1 MTDEYG
7 KYDVRALV
15 ARVVSGDMKAFEV
28 IYQNT
33 YRQVYYTCMSFL
45 KNEQNVYDVMQD
57 TYITAL
63 THLQQL
69 ENPERITAWLN
80 TIAVNKCRQF
90 LGKKMPV
97 QLDEAAGVNLLE
109 ENDNFLPESY
119 VLNAEKRKIILNI
132 MQEELSAVQYQTI
145 IMYYFDGMS
154 TSEIAACME
163 CPEGT
168 VSYRLSAARGKIKEG
183 VQRYENTNGVK
194 LYSSGTTALLTAVF
208 LAETQGLVIPNFLT
222 SVFSAAFG
230 VTAGAVAGTALGAA
244 AGPMTG
250 GAALNAVAGTAAGG
264 AALGATA
271 GTTAGGVT
279 TGVTSAGLKTAG
291 KLGIKGL
298 FKTLKAKIV
307 ASVVAASVVAGGA
320 AGIIIH
326 NRDKDSESGGKNYR
340 EVNYVVCDNEYLT
353 VTIDKVYDIGCGPE
367 DETIASAEGY
377 DISENDCALEYT
389 VVNHKDYMVYYN
401 IMLLTSNNESYEGG
415 LPTNWG
421 VQPNSTSKFY
431 IVDSDGVTFF
441 DLGRKPTVTA
451 KILFCTLEDTTGN
464 AGPFRAVDSVMVDVD
479 LSGKG
484 GTEPV
489 NYTRNFHVD
498 GEQVV
503 IDNDQVKVTYLGT
516 NVYDEIA
523 DKNYYSAWMNFYVE
537 NKTDHDLGV
546 SIKGDNIAYA
556 TPLRLMA
563 GTTGYITHSMID
575 AGLDKEDNAVGNK
588 EIVEGGE
595 PFAVNVDVCDYTE
608 SYGGVTTYDIYV
620 AEHGETAY
628 RSISI
633 DDYTNIYSG
642 QFDMIKITQENV
654 KEKTK

>member
-97 QLDEAAGVNLLE
+97 QLDEATSTNLLE

-119 VLNAEKRKIILNI
+119 VLNAEKRNIILNI

-168 VSYRLSAARGKIKEG
+168 VSYRLSAARGKIKAG
-183 VQRYENTNGVK
+183 VQRYENTSGVK

-222 SVFSAAFG
+222 SVFSAVF
-230 VTAGAVAGTALGAA
+230 GAA
-244 AGPMTG
+244 AGTVLGTATG
-250 GAALNAVAGTAAGG
+250 GAAVGTLTGGAAAGG
-264 AALGATA
+264 AGGAA
-271 GTTAGGVT
+271 
-279 TGVTSAGLKTAG
+279 TGVASAGVKTAG
-291 KLGIKGL
+291 KLGLKGL

-431 IVDSDGVTFF
+431 IVDSAGVTFF
-441 DLGRKPTVTA
+441 DLGRKPTVTS

-484 GTEPV
+484 ETESV

-503 IDNDQVKVTYLGT
+503 TDNDQVKVTYLGT

-546 SIKGDNIAYA
+546 SVKGDNIAYD

-563 GTTGYITHSMID
+563 GTTGYITSSMID

-595 PFAVNVDVCDYTE
+595 PFAVSVDVCDYTE

-642 QFDMIKITQENV
+642 QFDMVKITQENV
-654 KEKTK
+654 KEKIGSK

>member
-45 KNEQNVYDVMQD
+45 KNEHNVYDVMQD

-97 QLDEAAGVNLLE
+97 QLDEATSTNLLE

-194 LYSSGTTALLTAVF
+194 LYSSGATALLTAVF
-208 LAETQGLVIPNFLT
+208 LAETQGLVIPNFIT

-230 VTAGAVAGTALGAA
+230 AA
-244 AGPMTG
+244 AGTVLGTATG
-250 GAALNAVAGTAAGG
+250 GAAVGTLTGGAAAGG
-264 AALGATA
+264 AA
-271 GTTAGGVT
+271 
-279 TGVTSAGLKTAG
+279 TGVASAGVKTAG
-291 KLGIKGL
+291 KLGLKDL

-307 ASVVAASVVAGGA
+307 ASVVAVSVVAGGVT
-320 AGIIIH
+320 GIIIH

-367 DETIASAEGY
+367 DETIASAERY

-451 KILFCTLEDTTGN
+451 KMLFCTLEDTTGN
-464 AGPFRAVDSVMVDVD
+464 AGPFRAVDSVIVDVD
-479 LSGKG
+479 LDGKG
-484 GTEPV
+484 EADSV

-503 IDNDQVKVTYLGT
+503 TDNDQVKVTYLGT

-546 SIKGDNIAYA
+546 SVKGDNIAYD

-575 AGLDKEDNAVGNK
+575 AGLDKDDNAIKNK

-595 PFAVNVDVCDYTE
+595 PFAVSVDVCDYTE

-642 QFDMIKITQENV
+642 QFDMVKITQENV
-654 KEKTK
+654 KEKIGSK

>member
-97 QLDEAAGVNLLE
+97 QLDEATSTNLLE

-168 VSYRLSAARGKIKEG
+168 VSYRLSAARGKIKAG
-183 VQRYENTNGVK
+183 VQRYENTSGVK

-208 LAETQGLVIPNFLT
+208 LAETRGLVIPNFLT
-222 SVFSAAFG
+222 SVFSAVF
-230 VTAGAVAGTALGAA
+230 GAA
-244 AGPMTG
+244 AGTVLGTATG
-250 GAALNAVAGTAAGG
+250 GAAVGTLTGGAAAGG
-264 AALGATA
+264 AA
-271 GTTAGGVT
+271 
-279 TGVTSAGLKTAG
+279 TGVASAGVKTAG
-291 KLGIKGL
+291 KLGLKGL

-415 LPTNWG
+415 VPTNWG

-431 IVDSDGVTFF
+431 IVDSGCVTFF

-464 AGPFRAVDSVMVDVD
+464 AGPFRAVDSVIVDVD
-479 LSGKG
+479 LDGKG
-484 GTEPV
+484 EADSV

-503 IDNDQVKVTYLGT
+503 TDNDQVKVTYLGT

-546 SIKGDNIAYA
+546 SVKGDNIVYDI
-556 TPLRLMA
+556 PLRLMA

-575 AGLDKEDNAVGNK
+575 AGLDKDDNAIKNK

-595 PFAVNVDVCDYTE
+595 PFAVSVDVCDYTE

-642 QFDMIKITQENV
+642 QFDMVKITRENV
-654 KEKTK
+654 KEKTDSK

>member
-97 QLDEAAGVNLLE
+97 QLDEATSTNLLE

-168 VSYRLSAARGKIKEG
+168 VSYRLSAARGKIKAG
-183 VQRYENTNGVK
+183 VQRYENTSGVK

-230 VTAGAVAGTALGAA
+230 AA
-244 AGPMTG
+244 AGTVLGTATGGVAVGTLTG
-250 GAALNAVAGTAAGG
+250 GAAAGG
-264 AALGATA
+264 AA
-271 GTTAGGVT
+271 
-279 TGVTSAGLKTAG
+279 TGVASAGVKTAG
-291 KLGIKGL
+291 KLGLKGL

-431 IVDSDGVTFF
+431 IVDSDGITFF

-464 AGPFRAVDSVMVDVD
+464 AGPFRAVDSVIVDVD
-479 LSGKG
+479 LDGKG
-484 GTEPV
+484 EADSV

-503 IDNDQVKVTYLGT
+503 TDNDQVKVTYLGT

-546 SIKGDNIAYA
+546 SVKGDNIAYD

-575 AGLDKEDNAVGNK
+575 AGLDKDDNAIKNK

-595 PFAVNVDVCDYTE
+595 PFAVSVDVCDYTE
-608 SYGGVTTYDIYV
+608 SYGGVTTYDIYA

-642 QFDMIKITQENV
+642 QFDLVKITRENV
-654 KEKTK
+654 KEKTDSK

>member
-97 QLDEAAGVNLLE
+97 QLDEATSTNLLE

-168 VSYRLSAARGKIKEG
+168 VSYRLSAARGKIKAG
-183 VQRYENTNGVK
+183 VQRYENTSGVK

-222 SVFSAAFG
+222 SVFSAVF
-230 VTAGAVAGTALGAA
+230 GAA
-244 AGPMTG
+244 AGTVLGTATG
-250 GAALNAVAGTAAGG
+250 GAAVGTLTGGAAAGG
-264 AALGATA
+264 AGGAA
-271 GTTAGGVT
+271 
-279 TGVTSAGLKTAG
+279 TGVASAGVKTAG
-291 KLGIKGL
+291 KLGLKGL

-421 VQPNSTSKFY
+421 VQPNSTSKFF
-431 IVDSDGVTFF
+431 IVDSAGVTFF
-441 DLGRKPTVTA
+441 DLGRKPTVTS

-484 GTEPV
+484 ETESV

-503 IDNDQVKVTYLGT
+503 TDNDQVKVTYLGT

-546 SIKGDNIAYA
+546 SVKGDNIAYD

-563 GTTGYITHSMID
+563 GTTGYITSSMID

-595 PFAVNVDVCDYTE
+595 PFAVSVDVCDYTE

-642 QFDMIKITQENV
+642 QFDMVKITQENV
-654 KEKTK
+654 KEKIGSK

>member
-97 QLDEAAGVNLLE
+97 QLDEATSTNLLE

-222 SVFSAAFG
+222 SVFSAVF
-230 VTAGAVAGTALGAA
+230 GAA
-244 AGPMTG
+244 AGTVLGTATG
-250 GAALNAVAGTAAGG
+250 GAAVGTLTGGAAAGG
-264 AALGATA
+264 
-271 GTTAGGVT
+271 
-279 TGVTSAGLKTAG
+279 
-291 KLGIKGL
+291 
-298 FKTLKAKIV
+298 
-307 ASVVAASVVAGGA
+307 AGGA

-431 IVDSDGVTFF
+431 IVDSAGVTFF
-441 DLGRKPTVTA
+441 DLGRKPTVTS

-484 GTEPV
+484 ETESV

-503 IDNDQVKVTYLGT
+503 TDNDQVKVTYLGT

-546 SIKGDNIAYA
+546 SVKGDNIAYD

-595 PFAVNVDVCDYTE
+595 PFAVSVDVCDYTE

-642 QFDMIKITQENV
+642 QFDMVKITRENV
-654 KEKTK
+654 KEKTDSK

>member
-45 KNEQNVYDVMQD
+45 KNEHNVYDVMQD

-97 QLDEAAGVNLLE
+97 QLDEATSTNLLE

-194 LYSSGTTALLTAVF
+194 LYSSGATALLTAVF
-208 LAETQGLVIPNFLT
+208 LAETQGLVIPNFIT

-230 VTAGAVAGTALGAA
+230 AA
-244 AGPMTG
+244 AGTVLGTATG
-250 GAALNAVAGTAAGG
+250 GAAVGTLTGGAAAGG
-264 AALGATA
+264 AA
-271 GTTAGGVT
+271 
-279 TGVTSAGLKTAG
+279 TGVASAGVKTAG
-291 KLGIKGL
+291 KLGLKGL

-307 ASVVAASVVAGGA
+307 ASVVAVSVVAGGVT
-320 AGIIIH
+320 GIIIH

-367 DETIASAEGY
+367 DETIASAERY

-431 IVDSDGVTFF
+431 IVDSAGVTFF
-441 DLGRKPTVTA
+441 DLGRKPTVTS

-484 GTEPV
+484 ETESV
-489 NYTRNFHVD
+489 DYTRNFHVD

-503 IDNDQVKVTYLGT
+503 TDNDQVKVTYLGT

-546 SIKGDNIAYA
+546 SVKGDNIAYD

-563 GTTGYITHSMID
+563 GTTGYITSSMID

-595 PFAVNVDVCDYTE
+595 PFAVSVDVCDYTE

-642 QFDMIKITQENV
+642 QFDMVKITQENV
-654 KEKTK
+654 KEKTCSK

>member
-1 MTDEYG
+1 MTDEYE

-45 KNEQNVYDVMQD
+45 KNEHNVYDVMQD

-97 QLDEAAGVNLLE
+97 QLDEATSTNLLE

-230 VTAGAVAGTALGAA
+230 AA
-244 AGPMTG
+244 AGTVLGTVTG
-250 GAALNAVAGTAAGG
+250 GAAVGTLTGGAAAGG
-264 AALGATA
+264 AA
-271 GTTAGGVT
+271 
-279 TGVTSAGLKTAG
+279 TGVASAGVKTAG
-291 KLGIKGL
+291 KLGLKGL

-307 ASVVAASVVAGGA
+307 ASVVAASVVAGGVT
-320 AGIIIH
+320 GIIIH

-353 VTIDKVYDIGCGPE
+353 VTIDKVYDIGCGPD

-431 IVDSDGVTFF
+431 IVDSAGVTFF
-441 DLGRKPTVTA
+441 DLGRKPTVTS

-484 GTEPV
+484 ETESV
-489 NYTRNFHVD
+489 DYTRNFHVD

-503 IDNDQVKVTYLGT
+503 TDNDQVKVTYLGT

-546 SIKGDNIAYA
+546 SVKGDNIAYD

-563 GTTGYITHSMID
+563 GTTGYITSSMID

-595 PFAVNVDVCDYTE
+595 PFAVSVDVCDYTE

-642 QFDMIKITQENV
+642 QFDMVKITQENV
-654 KEKTK
+654 KEKIGSK

>member
-97 QLDEAAGVNLLE
+97 QLDEATSTNLLE

-168 VSYRLSAARGKIKEG
+168 VSYRLSAARGKIKAG
-183 VQRYENTNGVK
+183 VQRYENTSGVK

-222 SVFSAAFG
+222 SVFSAVF
-230 VTAGAVAGTALGAA
+230 GAA
-244 AGPMTG
+244 AGTVLGTATG
-250 GAALNAVAGTAAGG
+250 GAAVGTLTGGAAAGG
-264 AALGATA
+264 AA
-271 GTTAGGVT
+271 
-279 TGVTSAGLKTAG
+279 TGVASAGVKTAG
-291 KLGIKGL
+291 KLGLKGL

-415 LPTNWG
+415 VPTNWG

-431 IVDSDGVTFF
+431 IVDSGGVTFF

-464 AGPFRAVDSVMVDVD
+464 AGPFRAVDSVIVDVD
-479 LSGKG
+479 LDGKG
-484 GTEPV
+484 EADSV

-503 IDNDQVKVTYLGT
+503 TDNDQVKVTYLGT

-546 SIKGDNIAYA
+546 SVKGDNIAYD

-575 AGLDKEDNAVGNK
+575 AGLDKDDNAIKNK

-595 PFAVNVDVCDYTE
+595 PFAVSVDVCDYTE

-642 QFDMIKITQENV
+642 QFDMVKITQENV
-654 KEKTK
+654 KEKTGSK

>member
-97 QLDEAAGVNLLE
+97 QLDEATSTNLLE

-168 VSYRLSAARGKIKEG
+168 VSYRLSAARGKIKAG
-183 VQRYENTNGVK
+183 VQRYENTSGVK

-222 SVFSAAFG
+222 SVFSAVF
-230 VTAGAVAGTALGAA
+230 GAA
-244 AGPMTG
+244 AGTVLGTATG
-250 GAALNAVAGTAAGG
+250 GAAVGTLTGGAAAGG
-264 AALGATA
+264 AGGAA
-271 GTTAGGVT
+271 
-279 TGVTSAGLKTAG
+279 TGVASAGVKTAG
-291 KLGIKGL
+291 KLGLKGL

-307 ASVVAASVVAGGA
+307 AGVVAASVVAGGA

-367 DETIASAEGY
+367 DETIASAERY

-441 DLGRKPTVTA
+441 DLGRKPTVTS

-484 GTEPV
+484 ETESV

-498 GEQVV
+498 GEQV
-503 IDNDQVKVTYLGT
+503 ITDNDQVKVTYLGT

-546 SIKGDNIAYA
+546 SVKGDNIAYD

-563 GTTGYITHSMID
+563 GTTGYITSSMID

-595 PFAVNVDVCDYTE
+595 PFAVSVDVCDYTE

-642 QFDMIKITQENV
+642 QFDMVKITRENV
-654 KEKTK
+654 KEKTCSK

>member
-45 KNEQNVYDVMQD
+45 KNQQNVYDVMQD

-97 QLDEAAGVNLLE
+97 QLDEATSTNLLE

-222 SVFSAAFG
+222 SVFSAVF
-230 VTAGAVAGTALGAA
+230 GAA
-244 AGPMTG
+244 AGTVLGTATG
-250 GAALNAVAGTAAGG
+250 GAAVGTLTGGAAAGG
-264 AALGATA
+264 AA
-271 GTTAGGVT
+271 
-279 TGVTSAGLKTAG
+279 TGVASAGVKTAG
-291 KLGIKGL
+291 KLGLKGL

-451 KILFCTLEDTTGN
+451 KMLFCTLEDTTGN
-464 AGPFRAVDSVMVDVD
+464 AGPFRAVDSVIVDVD
-479 LSGKG
+479 LDGKG
-484 GTEPV
+484 EADSV

-503 IDNDQVKVTYLGT
+503 TDNDQVKVTYLGT

-546 SIKGDNIAYA
+546 SVKGDNIVYD

-575 AGLDKEDNAVGNK
+575 AGLDKDDNAIKNK

-595 PFAVNVDVCDYTE
+595 PFAVSVDVCDYTE

-642 QFDMIKITQENV
+642 QFDMVKITRENV
-654 KEKTK
+654 KEKTDSK

>member
-97 QLDEAAGVNLLE
+97 QLDEATSTNLLE

-168 VSYRLSAARGKIKEG
+168 VSYRLSAARGKIKAG
-183 VQRYENTNGVK
+183 VQRYENTSGVK

-222 SVFSAAFG
+222 SVFSAVF
-230 VTAGAVAGTALGAA
+230 GAA
-244 AGPMTG
+244 AGTVLGTATG
-250 GAALNAVAGTAAGG
+250 GAAVGTLTGGAAAGG
-264 AALGATA
+264 AGGAA
-271 GTTAGGVT
+271 
-279 TGVTSAGLKTAG
+279 TGVASAGVKTAG
-291 KLGIKGL
+291 KLGLKGL

-320 AGIIIH
+320 AGIIIP

-431 IVDSDGVTFF
+431 IVDSAGVTFF
-441 DLGRKPTVTA
+441 DLGRKPTVTS

-484 GTEPV
+484 ETESV
-489 NYTRNFHVD
+489 NYTRNFHVY

-503 IDNDQVKVTYLGT
+503 TDNDQVKVTYLGT

-546 SIKGDNIAYA
+546 SVKGDNIAYD

-563 GTTGYITHSMID
+563 GTTGYITSSMID

-595 PFAVNVDVCDYTE
+595 PFAVSVDVCDYTE

-642 QFDMIKITQENV
+642 QFDMVKITQENV
-654 KEKTK
+654 KEKTCSK

>member
-45 KNEQNVYDVMQD
+45 KNEHNVYDVMQD

-97 QLDEAAGVNLLE
+97 QLDEAASTNLLE

-208 LAETQGLVIPNFLT
+208 LAETQGLVIPNFLA

-230 VTAGAVAGTALGAA
+230 AAAGTVLGTATGGAAVGTLTGGAA
-244 AGPMTG
+244 AG
-250 GAALNAVAGTAAGG
+250 GAATGTVLSAATGTAAGG
-264 AALGATA
+264 AA
-271 GTTAGGVT
+271 
-279 TGVTSAGLKTAG
+279 TGMASAGVKTAG

-307 ASVVAASVVAGGA
+307 ASVVAASVVAGGVT
-320 AGIIIH
+320 GIIIH

-431 IVDSDGVTFF
+431 IVDSDGVTLF

-484 GTEPV
+484 ETESV

-503 IDNDQVKVTYLGT
+503 TDNDQVKVTYLGT

-546 SIKGDNIAYA
+546 SIKGDNIAYT

-575 AGLDKEDNAVGNK
+575 AGLDKDDNAVGNK

-595 PFAVNVDVCDYTE
+595 PFAVSVNVCDYTE

-642 QFDMIKITQENV
+642 QFDMVKITQENV
-654 KEKTK
+654 KEKTGSK

>member
-1 MTDEYG
+1 MTDEYE

-45 KNEQNVYDVMQD
+45 KNEHNVYDVMQD

-97 QLDEAAGVNLLE
+97 QLDEATSTNLLE

-194 LYSSGTTALLTAVF
+194 LYSSGATALLTAVF

-230 VTAGAVAGTALGAA
+230 AA
-244 AGPMTG
+244 AGTVLGTATG
-250 GAALNAVAGTAAGG
+250 GAAVGTLTGGAAAGG
-264 AALGATA
+264 AA
-271 GTTAGGVT
+271 
-279 TGVTSAGLKTAG
+279 TGVASAGVKTAG
-291 KLGIKGL
+291 KLGLKGL

-307 ASVVAASVVAGGA
+307 ASVVAVSVVAGGVT
-320 AGIIIH
+320 GIIIH

-451 KILFCTLEDTTGN
+451 KMLFCTLEDTTGN
-464 AGPFRAVDSVMVDVD
+464 AGPFRAVDSVIVDVD
-479 LSGKG
+479 LDGKG
-484 GTEPV
+484 EADSV

-503 IDNDQVKVTYLGT
+503 TDNDKVKVTYLGT

-546 SIKGDNIAYA
+546 SVKGDNIAYD

-575 AGLDKEDNAVGNK
+575 AGLDKDDNAIKNK

-595 PFAVNVDVCDYTE
+595 PFAVSVDVCDYTE

-642 QFDMIKITQENV
+642 QFDMVKITQENV
-654 KEKTK
+654 KEKIGSK

>member
-97 QLDEAAGVNLLE
+97 QLDEVASTNLLE

-183 VQRYENTNGVK
+183 VQRYENTSGVK

-222 SVFSAAFG
+222 GVFSAAFG
-230 VTAGAVAGTALGAA
+230 A
-244 AGPMTG
+244 
-250 GAALNAVAGTAAGG
+250 AAGG

-271 GTTAGGVT
+271 GTVAGGAT
-279 TGVTSAGLKTAG
+279 LGAATGTVAGGAATGMASAGVKTAG

-307 ASVVAASVVAGGA
+307 ASVVAASVVAGGVT
-320 AGIIIH
+320 GIIIH
-326 NRDKDSESGGKNYR
+326 NRDKDPESVGKNYR

-377 DISENDCALEYT
+377 EISENDCALEYT

-415 LPTNWG
+415 LPPNWG
-421 VQPNSTSKFY
+421 VQANSTRKFF
-431 IVDSDGVTFF
+431 IVDSDGVTLF

-479 LSGKG
+479 LDGKG
-484 GTEPV
+484 EADSV

-503 IDNDQVKVTYLGT
+503 TDNDQVKVTYLGT

-546 SIKGDNIAYA
+546 SVKGDNIAYD

-563 GTTGYITHSMID
+563 GTTGYITSSMIE

-595 PFAVNVDVCDYTE
+595 PFAVSVNVCDYTE

-628 RSISI
+628 RNISI

-642 QFDMIKITQENV
+642 QFDMVKITRENV
-654 KEKTK
+654 KEKTGSK

>member
-97 QLDEAAGVNLLE
+97 QLDEATSTNLLE

-168 VSYRLSAARGKIKEG
+168 VSYRLSAARGKIKAG
-183 VQRYENTNGVK
+183 VQRYENTSGVK

-222 SVFSAAFG
+222 SVFSAVF
-230 VTAGAVAGTALGAA
+230 GAA
-244 AGPMTG
+244 AGTVLGTATG
-250 GAALNAVAGTAAGG
+250 GAAVGTLTGGAAAGG
-264 AALGATA
+264 VA
-271 GTTAGGVT
+271 
-279 TGVTSAGLKTAG
+279 TGVASAGVKTAG
-291 KLGIKGL
+291 KLGLKGL

-326 NRDKDSESGGKNYR
+326 NRDKDSKSGGKNYR

-353 VTIDKVYDIGCGPE
+353 VTIDKVYDIGCCPE

-415 LPTNWG
+415 VPTNWG

-431 IVDSDGVTFF
+431 IVDSGCVTFF

-464 AGPFRAVDSVMVDVD
+464 AGPFRAVDSVIVDVD
-479 LSGKG
+479 LDGKG
-484 GTEPV
+484 EADSV

-503 IDNDQVKVTYLGT
+503 TDNDQVKVTYLGT

-546 SIKGDNIAYA
+546 SVKGDNIVYDI
-556 TPLRLMA
+556 PLRLMA

-575 AGLDKEDNAVGNK
+575 AGLDKDDNAIKNK

-595 PFAVNVDVCDYTE
+595 PFAVSVDVCDYTE

-642 QFDMIKITQENV
+642 QFDMVKITRENV
-654 KEKTK
+654 KEKTDSK

>member
-97 QLDEAAGVNLLE
+97 QLDEATSTNLLE

-168 VSYRLSAARGKIKEG
+168 VSYRLSAARGKLKEG

-222 SVFSAAFG
+222 SVFSAVF
-230 VTAGAVAGTALGAA
+230 GAA
-244 AGPMTG
+244 AGTVLGTATG
-250 GAALNAVAGTAAGG
+250 GAAVGTLTGGAAAGG
-264 AALGATA
+264 AA
-271 GTTAGGVT
+271 
-279 TGVTSAGLKTAG
+279 TGVASAGVKTAG
-291 KLGIKGL
+291 KLGLKGI

-367 DETIASAEGY
+367 DENIASAEGY

-441 DLGRKPTVTA
+441 DLGRKPTVTS

-479 LSGKG
+479 LSRKG
-484 GTEPV
+484 ETESV

-503 IDNDQVKVTYLGT
+503 TDNDQVKVTYLGT

-546 SIKGDNIAYA
+546 SVKGDNIAYD

-563 GTTGYITHSMID
+563 GTTGYITSSMID

-595 PFAVNVDVCDYTE
+595 PFAVSVNVCDYTE

-642 QFDMIKITQENV
+642 QFDMVKITRENV
-654 KEKTK
+654 KEKTDSK

>member
-97 QLDEAAGVNLLE
+97 QLDEATSTNLLE

-168 VSYRLSAARGKIKEG
+168 VSYRLSAARGKIKAG
-183 VQRYENTNGVK
+183 VQRYENTSGVK

-222 SVFSAAFG
+222 SVFSAVF
-230 VTAGAVAGTALGAA
+230 GAA
-244 AGPMTG
+244 AGTVLGTATG
-250 GAALNAVAGTAAGG
+250 GAAVGTLTGGAAAGG
-264 AALGATA
+264 AGGAA
-271 GTTAGGVT
+271 
-279 TGVTSAGLKTAG
+279 TGVASAGVKTAG
-291 KLGIKGL
+291 KLGLKGL

-307 ASVVAASVVAGGA
+307 ASVVAASVVAGGVT
-320 AGIIIH
+320 GIIIH

-353 VTIDKVYDIGCGPE
+353 VTIDKVYDIGCGPD

-431 IVDSDGVTFF
+431 IVDSAGVTFF
-441 DLGRKPTVTA
+441 DLGRKPTVTS

-484 GTEPV
+484 ETESV
-489 NYTRNFHVD
+489 DYTRNFHVD

-503 IDNDQVKVTYLGT
+503 TDNDQVKVTYLGT

-546 SIKGDNIAYA
+546 SVKGDNIAYD

-563 GTTGYITHSMID
+563 GTTGYITSSMID

-595 PFAVNVDVCDYTE
+595 PFAVSVDVCDYTE
-608 SYGGVTTYDIYV
+608 SYGGVTT
-620 AEHGETAY
+620 
-628 RSISI
+628 
-633 DDYTNIYSG
+633 
-642 QFDMIKITQENV
+642 
-654 KEKTK
+654 

>member
-57 TYITAL
+57 TYIMAL

-97 QLDEAAGVNLLE
+97 QLDEATSTNLLE

-168 VSYRLSAARGKIKEG
+168 VSYRLSAARGKIKAG
-183 VQRYENTNGVK
+183 VQRYENTSGVK

-222 SVFSAAFG
+222 SVFSAVF
-230 VTAGAVAGTALGAA
+230 GAA
-244 AGPMTG
+244 AGTVLGTATG
-250 GAALNAVAGTAAGG
+250 GAAVGTLTGGAAAGG
-264 AALGATA
+264 AGGAA
-271 GTTAGGVT
+271 
-279 TGVTSAGLKTAG
+279 TGVASAGVKTAG
-291 KLGIKGL
+291 KLGLKGL

-431 IVDSDGVTFF
+431 IVDSAGVTFF
-441 DLGRKPTVTA
+441 DLGRKPTVTS

-484 GTEPV
+484 ETESV

-503 IDNDQVKVTYLGT
+503 TDNDQVKVTYLGT

-546 SIKGDNIAYA
+546 SVKGDNIAYD

-563 GTTGYITHSMID
+563 GTTGYITSSMID

-595 PFAVNVDVCDYTE
+595 PFAVSVDVCDYTE

-642 QFDMIKITQENV
+642 QFDMVKITQENV
-654 KEKTK
+654 KEKIGSK

>member
-45 KNEQNVYDVMQD
+45 KNEHNVYDVMQD

-97 QLDEAAGVNLLE
+97 QLDEAISTNLLE

-168 VSYRLSAARGKIKEG
+168 VSYRLSAARGKIKAG
-183 VQRYENTNGVK
+183 VQRYENTSGVK
-194 LYSSGTTALLTAVF
+194 LYSSGATALLTAVF

-230 VTAGAVAGTALGAA
+230 AAAGTVLGTATGGAAVGTLTGGAA
-244 AGPMTG
+244 AGG
-250 GAALNAVAGTAAGG
+250 AGG
-264 AALGATA
+264 AA
-271 GTTAGGVT
+271 
-279 TGVTSAGLKTAG
+279 TGVASAGVKTAG
-291 KLGIKGL
+291 KLGLKGL

-307 ASVVAASVVAGGA
+307 ASVVAASVVAGGVT
-320 AGIIIH
+320 GIIIH

-367 DETIASAEGY
+367 DETIASAERY

-484 GTEPV
+484 ETESV
-489 NYTRNFHVD
+489 NYARNFHVD

-503 IDNDQVKVTYLGT
+503 TDNDQVKVTYLGT

-546 SIKGDNIAYA
+546 SVKGDNIAYD

-575 AGLDKEDNAVGNK
+575 AGLDKDDNAIKNK

-595 PFAVNVDVCDYTE
+595 PFAVSVDVCDYTE

-642 QFDMIKITQENV
+642 QFDMVKITQENV
-654 KEKTK
+654 KEKTGSK

>member
-1 MTDEYG
+1 MTDEYE

-45 KNEQNVYDVMQD
+45 KNEHNVYDVMQD

-97 QLDEAAGVNLLE
+97 QLDEATSTNLLE

-119 VLNAEKRKIILNI
+119 VLIAEKRKIILNI

-230 VTAGAVAGTALGAA
+230 AA
-244 AGPMTG
+244 AGTVLGTATG
-250 GAALNAVAGTAAGG
+250 GAAVGTLTGGAAAGG
-264 AALGATA
+264 AA
-271 GTTAGGVT
+271 
-279 TGVTSAGLKTAG
+279 TGVASAGVKTAG
-291 KLGIKGL
+291 KLGLKGL

-307 ASVVAASVVAGGA
+307 ASVVAASVVAGGVT
-320 AGIIIH
+320 GIIIH

-353 VTIDKVYDIGCGPE
+353 VTIDKVYDIGCGPD

-441 DLGRKPTVTA
+441 DLGRKPTVTS

-484 GTEPV
+484 ETESV

-503 IDNDQVKVTYLGT
+503 TDNDQVKVTYLGT

-546 SIKGDNIAYA
+546 SVKGDNIAYD

-563 GTTGYITHSMID
+563 GTTGYITSSMID

-595 PFAVNVDVCDYTE
+595 PFAVSVDVCDYTE

-642 QFDMIKITQENV
+642 QFDMVKITQENV
-654 KEKTK
+654 KEKTGSK

>member
-97 QLDEAAGVNLLE
+97 QLDEATSTNLLE

-168 VSYRLSAARGKIKEG
+168 VSYRLSAARGKIKAG
-183 VQRYENTNGVK
+183 VQRYENTSGVK

-222 SVFSAAFG
+222 SVFSAVF
-230 VTAGAVAGTALGAA
+230 GAA
-244 AGPMTG
+244 AGTVLGTATG
-250 GAALNAVAGTAAGG
+250 GAAVGTLTGGAAAGG
-264 AALGATA
+264 AGGAA
-271 GTTAGGVT
+271 
-279 TGVTSAGLKTAG
+279 TGVASAGVKTAG
-291 KLGIKGL
+291 KLGLKGL

-307 ASVVAASVVAGGA
+307 ASVVAASVVAGGVT
-320 AGIIIH
+320 GIIIH

-340 EVNYVVCDNEYLT
+340 KVNYVVCDNEYLT
-353 VTIDKVYDIGCGPE
+353 VTIDKVYDIGCGPD
-367 DETIASAEGY
+367 DETIASAERY

-451 KILFCTLEDTTGN
+451 KMLFCTLEDTTGN

-484 GTEPV
+484 ETESV

-503 IDNDQVKVTYLGT
+503 TDNDQVKVTYLGT

-546 SIKGDNIAYA
+546 SVKGDNIAYD

-563 GTTGYITHSMID
+563 GTTGYITSSMID

-595 PFAVNVDVCDYTE
+595 PFAVSVDVCDYTE

-642 QFDMIKITQENV
+642 QFDMVKITRENV
-654 KEKTK
+654 KEKTDSK

>member
-97 QLDEAAGVNLLE
+97 QLDEATSTNLLE

-168 VSYRLSAARGKIKEG
+168 VSYRLSAARGKIKAG
-183 VQRYENTNGVK
+183 VQRYENTSGVK

-222 SVFSAAFG
+222 SVFSAVF
-230 VTAGAVAGTALGAA
+230 GAA
-244 AGPMTG
+244 AGTVLGTATG
-250 GAALNAVAGTAAGG
+250 GAAVGTLTGGAAAGG
-264 AALGATA
+264 AGGAA
-271 GTTAGGVT
+271 
-279 TGVTSAGLKTAG
+279 TGVASAGVKTAG
-291 KLGIKGL
+291 KLGLKGL

-307 ASVVAASVVAGGA
+307 AGVVAASVVAGGA

-353 VTIDKVYDIGCGPE
+353 VTIDKVYDIGCGPD

-401 IMLLTSNNESYEGG
+401 IMLLTSNNESYKGG

-441 DLGRKPTVTA
+441 DLGRKPTVTS

-484 GTEPV
+484 ETESV

-503 IDNDQVKVTYLGT
+503 TDNDQVKVTYLGT

-546 SIKGDNIAYA
+546 SVKGDNIAYD

-563 GTTGYITHSMID
+563 GTTGYITSSMID

-595 PFAVNVDVCDYTE
+595 PFAVSVDVCDYTE

-642 QFDMIKITQENV
+642 QFDMVKITRENV
-654 KEKTK
+654 KEKTDSK

>member
-45 KNEQNVYDVMQD
+45 KNEHNVYDVMQD

-97 QLDEAAGVNLLE
+97 QLDEATSTNLLE

-194 LYSSGTTALLTAVF
+194 LYSSGATALLTAVF

-222 SVFSAAFG
+222 SVFSAVF
-230 VTAGAVAGTALGAA
+230 GAA
-244 AGPMTG
+244 AGTVLGTATG
-250 GAALNAVAGTAAGG
+250 GAAVGTLTGGAAAGG
-264 AALGATA
+264 AA
-271 GTTAGGVT
+271 
-279 TGVTSAGLKTAG
+279 TGVASAGVKTAG
-291 KLGIKGL
+291 KLGLKGL

-307 ASVVAASVVAGGA
+307 ASVVAVSVVAGGVT
-320 AGIIIH
+320 GIIIH

-451 KILFCTLEDTTGN
+451 KMLFCTLEDTTGN
-464 AGPFRAVDSVMVDVD
+464 AGPFRAVDSVIVDVD
-479 LSGKG
+479 LDGKG
-484 GTEPV
+484 EADSV

-503 IDNDQVKVTYLGT
+503 TDNDQVKVTYLGT

-546 SIKGDNIAYA
+546 SVKGDNIAYD

-575 AGLDKEDNAVGNK
+575 AGLDKDDNAIKNK

-595 PFAVNVDVCDYTE
+595 PFAVSVDVCDYTE

-642 QFDMIKITQENV
+642 QFDMVKITRENV
-654 KEKTK
+654 KEKTDSK

>member
-45 KNEQNVYDVMQD
+45 KNEHNVYDVMQD

-90 LGKKMPV
+90 IGKKMPV
-97 QLDEAAGVNLLE
+97 QLDEATSTNLLE

-168 VSYRLSAARGKIKEG
+168 VSYRLSAARGKIKAG
-183 VQRYENTNGVK
+183 VQRYENTSGVK

-222 SVFSAAFG
+222 SVFSAVF
-230 VTAGAVAGTALGAA
+230 GAA
-244 AGPMTG
+244 AGTVLGTATG
-250 GAALNAVAGTAAGG
+250 GAAVGTLTGGAAAGG
-264 AALGATA
+264 AGGAA
-271 GTTAGGVT
+271 
-279 TGVTSAGLKTAG
+279 TGVASAGVKTAG
-291 KLGIKGL
+291 KLGLKGL

-307 ASVVAASVVAGGA
+307 AGVVAASVVAGGA

-367 DETIASAEGY
+367 DETIASAERY

-451 KILFCTLEDTTGN
+451 KMLFCTLEDTTGN
-464 AGPFRAVDSVMVDVD
+464 AGPFRAVDSVIVDVD
-479 LSGKG
+479 LDGKG
-484 GTEPV
+484 EADSV

-503 IDNDQVKVTYLGT
+503 TDNDQVKVTYLGT

-546 SIKGDNIAYA
+546 SVKGDNIAYD

-575 AGLDKEDNAVGNK
+575 AGLDKDDNAIKNK

-595 PFAVNVDVCDYTE
+595 PFAVSVDVCDYTE

-642 QFDMIKITQENV
+642 QFDMVKITQENV
-654 KEKTK
+654 KEKTCSK

>member
-1 MTDEYG
+1 MTDEYE

-45 KNEQNVYDVMQD
+45 KNEHNVYDVMQD

-97 QLDEAAGVNLLE
+97 QLDEATSTNLLE

-194 LYSSGTTALLTAVF
+194 LYSSGATALLTAVF
-208 LAETQGLVIPNFLT
+208 LAETQGLVIPNFIT

-230 VTAGAVAGTALGAA
+230 AA
-244 AGPMTG
+244 AGTVLGTATG
-250 GAALNAVAGTAAGG
+250 GAAVGTLTGGAAAGG
-264 AALGATA
+264 AA
-271 GTTAGGVT
+271 
-279 TGVTSAGLKTAG
+279 TGVASAGVKTAG
-291 KLGIKGL
+291 KLGLKGL

-307 ASVVAASVVAGGA
+307 ASVVAVSVVAGGVT
-320 AGIIIH
+320 GIIIH

-367 DETIASAEGY
+367 DETIASAERY

-451 KILFCTLEDTTGN
+451 KMLFCTLEDTTGN
-464 AGPFRAVDSVMVDVD
+464 AGPFRAVDSVIVDVD
-479 LSGKG
+479 LDGKG
-484 GTEPV
+484 EADSV

-503 IDNDQVKVTYLGT
+503 TDNDQVKVTYLGT

-546 SIKGDNIAYA
+546 SVKGDNIAYD

-595 PFAVNVDVCDYTE
+595 PFAVSVDVCDYTE

-642 QFDMIKITQENV
+642 QFDMVKITRENV
-654 KEKTK
+654 KEKTDSK

>member
-45 KNEQNVYDVMQD
+45 KNEHNVYDVMQD

-97 QLDEAAGVNLLE
+97 QLDEATSTNLLE

-168 VSYRLSAARGKIKEG
+168 VSYRLSAARGKIKAG
-183 VQRYENTNGVK
+183 VQRYENTSGVK

-222 SVFSAAFG
+222 SVFSAVF
-230 VTAGAVAGTALGAA
+230 GAA
-244 AGPMTG
+244 AGTVLGTATG
-250 GAALNAVAGTAAGG
+250 GAAVGTLTGGAAAGG
-264 AALGATA
+264 AGGAA
-271 GTTAGGVT
+271 
-279 TGVTSAGLKTAG
+279 TGVASAGVKTAG
-291 KLGIKGL
+291 KLGLKGL

-431 IVDSDGVTFF
+431 IVDSAGVTFF
-441 DLGRKPTVTA
+441 DLGRKPTVTS

-484 GTEPV
+484 ETESV

-503 IDNDQVKVTYLGT
+503 TDNDQVKVTYLGT

-546 SIKGDNIAYA
+546 SVKGDNIAYD

-563 GTTGYITHSMID
+563 GTTGYITSSMID

-595 PFAVNVDVCDYTE
+595 PFAVSVDVCDYTE

-620 AEHGETAY
+620 AEHG
-628 RSISI
+628 
-633 DDYTNIYSG
+633 
-642 QFDMIKITQENV
+642 
-654 KEKTK
+654 

>member
-97 QLDEAAGVNLLE
+97 QLDEATSTNLLE

-119 VLNAEKRKIILNI
+119 VLNAEKRKVILNI

-168 VSYRLSAARGKIKEG
+168 VSYRLSAARGKIKAG
-183 VQRYENTNGVK
+183 VQRYENTSGVK

-222 SVFSAAFG
+222 SVFSAVF
-230 VTAGAVAGTALGAA
+230 GAA
-244 AGPMTG
+244 AGTVLGTATG
-250 GAALNAVAGTAAGG
+250 GAAVGTLTGGAAAGG
-264 AALGATA
+264 AGGAA
-271 GTTAGGVT
+271 
-279 TGVTSAGLKTAG
+279 TGVASAGVKTAG
-291 KLGIKGL
+291 KLGLKGL

-307 ASVVAASVVAGGA
+307 AGVVAASVVAGGA

-367 DETIASAEGY
+367 DETIASAERY

-451 KILFCTLEDTTGN
+451 KMLFCTLEDTTGN
-464 AGPFRAVDSVMVDVD
+464 AGPFRAVDSVIVDVD
-479 LSGKG
+479 LDGKG
-484 GTEPV
+484 EADSV

-503 IDNDQVKVTYLGT
+503 TDNDQVKVTYLGT

-546 SIKGDNIAYA
+546 SVKGDNIAYD

-575 AGLDKEDNAVGNK
+575 AGLDKDDNAIKNK

-595 PFAVNVDVCDYTE
+595 PFAVSVDVCDYTE

-642 QFDMIKITQENV
+642 QFDMVKITQENV
-654 KEKTK
+654 KEKIGSK

>member
-45 KNEQNVYDVMQD
+45 KNEHNVYDVMQD

-97 QLDEAAGVNLLE
+97 QLDEATSTNLLE

-194 LYSSGTTALLTAVF
+194 LYSSGATALLTAVF

-230 VTAGAVAGTALGAA
+230 AA
-244 AGPMTG
+244 AGTVLGTATG
-250 GAALNAVAGTAAGG
+250 GAAVGTLTGGAAAGG
-264 AALGATA
+264 AA
-271 GTTAGGVT
+271 
-279 TGVTSAGLKTAG
+279 TGVASAGVKTAG
-291 KLGIKGL
+291 KLGLKGL

-307 ASVVAASVVAGGA
+307 ASVVAVSVVAGGVT
-320 AGIIIH
+320 GIIIH

-367 DETIASAEGY
+367 DETIASAERY

-451 KILFCTLEDTTGN
+451 KMLFCTLEDTTGN
-464 AGPFRAVDSVMVDVD
+464 AGPFRAVDSVIVDVD
-479 LSGKG
+479 LDGKG
-484 GTEPV
+484 EADSV

-503 IDNDQVKVTYLGT
+503 TDNDQVKVTYLGT

-546 SIKGDNIAYA
+546 SVKGDNIAYD

-575 AGLDKEDNAVGNK
+575 AGLDKDDNAIKNK

-595 PFAVNVDVCDYTE
+595 PFAVSVDVCDYTE

-642 QFDMIKITQENV
+642 QFDMVKITQENV
-654 KEKTK
+654 KEKIGSK

>member
-97 QLDEAAGVNLLE
+97 QLDEATSTNLLE

-183 VQRYENTNGVK
+183 IQRYENTSGVK

-222 SVFSAAFG
+222 SVFSAVF
-230 VTAGAVAGTALGAA
+230 GAA
-244 AGPMTG
+244 AGTVLGTATG
-250 GAALNAVAGTAAGG
+250 GAAVGTLTGGATAGG
-264 AALGATA
+264 AA
-271 GTTAGGVT
+271 
-279 TGVTSAGLKTAG
+279 TGVASAGVKTAG
-291 KLGIKGL
+291 KLGLKGL

-307 ASVVAASVVAGGA
+307 AGVVAASVVAGGA

-451 KILFCTLEDTTGN
+451 KMLFCTLEDTTGN
-464 AGPFRAVDSVMVDVD
+464 AGPFRAVDSVIVDVD
-479 LSGKG
+479 LDGKG
-484 GTEPV
+484 EADSV

-503 IDNDQVKVTYLGT
+503 TDNDQVKVTYLGT

-546 SIKGDNIAYA
+546 SVKGDNIAYD

-575 AGLDKEDNAVGNK
+575 AGLDKDDNAIKNK

-595 PFAVNVDVCDYTE
+595 PFAVSVDVCDYTE

-642 QFDMIKITQENV
+642 QFDMVKITQENV
-654 KEKTK
+654 KEKIGSK

>member
-97 QLDEAAGVNLLE
+97 QLDEATSTNLLE

-168 VSYRLSAARGKIKEG
+168 VSYRLSAARGKIKAG
-183 VQRYENTNGVK
+183 VQRYENTSGVK

-222 SVFSAAFG
+222 SVFSAVF
-230 VTAGAVAGTALGAA
+230 GAA
-244 AGPMTG
+244 AGTVLGTATG
-250 GAALNAVAGTAAGG
+250 GAAVGTLTGGAAAGG
-264 AALGATA
+264 AGGAA
-271 GTTAGGVT
+271 
-279 TGVTSAGLKTAG
+279 TGVASAGVKTAG
-291 KLGIKGL
+291 KLGLKGL

-401 IMLLTSNNESYEGG
+401 IVLLTSNNESYEGG

-431 IVDSDGVTFF
+431 IVDSAGVTFF
-441 DLGRKPTVTA
+441 DLGRKPTVTS

-484 GTEPV
+484 ETESV

-503 IDNDQVKVTYLGT
+503 TDNDQVKVTYLGT

-546 SIKGDNIAYA
+546 SVKGDNIAYD

-563 GTTGYITHSMID
+563 GTTGYITSSMID

-595 PFAVNVDVCDYTE
+595 PFAVSVDVCDYTE

-642 QFDMIKITQENV
+642 QFDMVKITQENV
-654 KEKTK
+654 KEKIGSK

>member
-97 QLDEAAGVNLLE
+97 QLDEATSTNLLE

-194 LYSSGTTALLTAVF
+194 LYSSGATALLTAVF

-230 VTAGAVAGTALGAA
+230 AA
-244 AGPMTG
+244 AGTVLGTATG
-250 GAALNAVAGTAAGG
+250 GAAVGTLTGGAAAGG
-264 AALGATA
+264 AA
-271 GTTAGGVT
+271 
-279 TGVTSAGLKTAG
+279 TGVASAGVKTAG
-291 KLGIKGL
+291 KLGLKGL

-307 ASVVAASVVAGGA
+307 ASVVAVSVVAGGVT
-320 AGIIIH
+320 GIIIH

-367 DETIASAEGY
+367 DENIASAERY

-451 KILFCTLEDTTGN
+451 KMLFCTLEDTTGN
-464 AGPFRAVDSVMVDVD
+464 AGPFRAVDSVIVDVD
-479 LSGKG
+479 LDGKG
-484 GTEPV
+484 EADSV

-503 IDNDQVKVTYLGT
+503 TDNDQVKVTYLGT

-546 SIKGDNIAYA
+546 SVKGDNIAYD

-575 AGLDKEDNAVGNK
+575 AGLDKDDNAIKNK

-595 PFAVNVDVCDYTE
+595 PFAVSVDVCDYTE

-642 QFDMIKITQENV
+642 QFDMVKITQENV
-654 KEKTK
+654 KEKIGSK

>member
-97 QLDEAAGVNLLE
+97 QLDEATSTNLLE

-222 SVFSAAFG
+222 SVFSAVF
-230 VTAGAVAGTALGAA
+230 GAA
-244 AGPMTG
+244 AGTVLGTATG
-250 GAALNAVAGTAAGG
+250 GAAVGTLTGGAAAGG
-264 AALGATA
+264 AA
-271 GTTAGGVT
+271 
-279 TGVTSAGLKTAG
+279 TGVASAGVKTAG
-291 KLGIKGL
+291 KLGLKGL

-451 KILFCTLEDTTGN
+451 KMLFCTLEDTTGN
-464 AGPFRAVDSVMVDVD
+464 AGPFRAVDSVIVDVD
-479 LSGKG
+479 LDGKG
-484 GTEPV
+484 EADSV

-503 IDNDQVKVTYLGT
+503 TDNDQVKVTYIGT

-546 SIKGDNIAYA
+546 SVKGDNIVYD

-575 AGLDKEDNAVGNK
+575 AGLDKDDNAIKNK

-595 PFAVNVDVCDYTE
+595 PFAVSVDVCDYTE

-642 QFDMIKITQENV
+642 QFDMVKITRENV
-654 KEKTK
+654 KEKTDSK

>member
-45 KNEQNVYDVMQD
+45 KNEHNVYDVMQD

-97 QLDEAAGVNLLE
+97 QLDETATTNLLE

-230 VTAGAVAGTALGAA
+230 AA
-244 AGPMTG
+244 AGTVLGTATG
-250 GAALNAVAGTAAGG
+250 GAA
-264 AALGATA
+264 
-271 GTTAGGVT
+271 
-279 TGVTSAGLKTAG
+279 TGVASAGVKTAG

-367 DETIASAEGY
+367 DENIASAEGY

-441 DLGRKPTVTA
+441 DLGRKPTVTS

-484 GTEPV
+484 ETESV

-503 IDNDQVKVTYLGT
+503 TDNDQVKVTYLGT

-546 SIKGDNIAYA
+546 SVKGDNIAYD

-563 GTTGYITHSMID
+563 GTTGYITSSMID
-575 AGLDKEDNAVGNK
+575 AGLDKEDSAVGNK

-595 PFAVNVDVCDYTE
+595 PFAVSVNVCDYTE

-642 QFDMIKITQENV
+642 QFDMVKITRENV
-654 KEKTK
+654 KEKTGSK

>member
-45 KNEQNVYDVMQD
+45 KNEHNVYDVMQD

-97 QLDEAAGVNLLE
+97 QLDEATSTNLLE

-194 LYSSGTTALLTAVF
+194 LYSSGATALLTAVF
-208 LAETQGLVIPNFLT
+208 LAETQGLVIPNFIT

-230 VTAGAVAGTALGAA
+230 AA
-244 AGPMTG
+244 AGTVLGTATG
-250 GAALNAVAGTAAGG
+250 GAAVGTLTGGAAAGG
-264 AALGATA
+264 AA
-271 GTTAGGVT
+271 
-279 TGVTSAGLKTAG
+279 TGVASAGVKTAG
-291 KLGIKGL
+291 KLGLKGL

-307 ASVVAASVVAGGA
+307 ASVVVASVVAGGVT
-320 AGIIIH
+320 GIIIH

-353 VTIDKVYDIGCGPE
+353 VTIDKVYDIGCGPD

-451 KILFCTLEDTTGN
+451 KMLFCTLEDTTGN
-464 AGPFRAVDSVMVDVD
+464 AGPFRAVDSVIVDVD
-479 LSGKG
+479 LDGKG
-484 GTEPV
+484 EADSV

-503 IDNDQVKVTYLGT
+503 TDNDQVKVTYLGT

-546 SIKGDNIAYA
+546 SVKGDNIAYD

-595 PFAVNVDVCDYTE
+595 PFAVSVDVCDYTE

-642 QFDMIKITQENV
+642 QFDMVKITRENV
-654 KEKTK
+654 KEKTDSK

>member
-97 QLDEAAGVNLLE
+97 QLDEATSTNLLE

-168 VSYRLSAARGKIKEG
+168 VSYRLSAARGKIKAG
-183 VQRYENTNGVK
+183 VQRYENTSGVK

-222 SVFSAAFG
+222 SVFSAVF
-230 VTAGAVAGTALGAA
+230 GAA
-244 AGPMTG
+244 AGTVLGTATG
-250 GAALNAVAGTAAGG
+250 GAAVGTLTGGAAAGG
-264 AALGATA
+264 AA
-271 GTTAGGVT
+271 
-279 TGVTSAGLKTAG
+279 TGVASAGVKTAG
-291 KLGIKGL
+291 KLGLKGL

-431 IVDSDGVTFF
+431 IVDSAGVTFF
-441 DLGRKPTVTA
+441 DLGRKPTVTS

-484 GTEPV
+484 ETESV

-503 IDNDQVKVTYLGT
+503 TDNDQVKVTYLGT

-546 SIKGDNIAYA
+546 SVKGDNIAYD

-563 GTTGYITHSMID
+563 GTTGYITSSMID

-595 PFAVNVDVCDYTE
+595 PFAVSVDVCDYTE

-642 QFDMIKITQENV
+642 QFDMVKITQENV
-654 KEKTK
+654 KEKIGSKRYKRINIKT

>member
-7 KYDVRALV
+7 KYDVKALV

-97 QLDEAAGVNLLE
+97 QLDEVASANLLE

-168 VSYRLSAARGKIKEG
+168 VSYRLSAARGKIKAG
-183 VQRYENTNGVK
+183 VQRYENTSGVK

-208 LAETQGLVIPNFLT
+208 LAETQGLVIPDFLT
-222 SVFSAAFG
+222 RVFSAAFG
-230 VTAGAVAGTALGAA
+230 VTAGAALGTA
-244 AGPMTG
+244 TG
-250 GAALNAVAGTAAGG
+250 GAA
-264 AALGATA
+264 
-271 GTTAGGVT
+271 
-279 TGVTSAGLKTAG
+279 TGVASAGVKTAG

-326 NRDKDSESGGKNYR
+326 NRDKDPESGGKNYR

-377 DISENDCALEYT
+377 EISENDCALEYT

-431 IVDSDGVTFF
+431 IVDSDGVTLF

-479 LSGKG
+479 LDGKG
-484 GTEPV
+484 EADSV

-503 IDNDQVKVTYLGT
+503 TDNDQVKVTYLGT
-516 NVYDEIA
+516 NVYDEIT

-546 SIKGDNIAYA
+546 SIKGDNIAYS

-575 AGLDKEDNAVGNK
+575 SGLDKEDNAVGNK

-595 PFAVNVDVCDYTE
+595 PFAVSVNVCDYTE
-608 SYGGVTTYDIYV
+608 CYGGVTTYDIYV

-642 QFDMIKITQENV
+642 QFDMVKITRENV
-654 KEKTK
+654 KEKTGSK

>member
-7 KYDVRALV
+7 RYDVRALV

-97 QLDEAAGVNLLE
+97 QLDEAASTDLLE

-222 SVFSAAFG
+222 SVFSAA
-230 VTAGAVAGTALGAA
+230 
-244 AGPMTG
+244 
-250 GAALNAVAGTAAGG
+250 
-264 AALGATA
+264 
-271 GTTAGGVT
+271 
-279 TGVTSAGLKTAG
+279 TGVASAGVKTAG

-307 ASVVAASVVAGGA
+307 AGVVAASVVAGGVT
-320 AGIIIH
+320 GIIIH

-421 VQPNSTSKFY
+421 VQANSTRKFY
-431 IVDSDGVTFF
+431 IVDSDGVTLF

-503 IDNDQVKVTYLGT
+503 TDNDQVKVTYLGT

-546 SIKGDNIAYA
+546 SVKGDNIAYD

-563 GTTGYITHSMID
+563 GTTGYITSSMID
-575 AGLDKEDNAVGNK
+575 AGLDKDDNAVGNK
-588 EIVEGGE
+588 DIVEGGE
-595 PFAVNVDVCDYTE
+595 PFAVSVDVCDYTE

-628 RSISI
+628 RNISI

-642 QFDMIKITQENV
+642 QFDMVKITRENV
-654 KEKTK
+654 NEKTGSK

>member
-69 ENPERITAWLN
+69 ENTERITAWLN

-97 QLDEAAGVNLLE
+97 QLDEATSTNLLE

-168 VSYRLSAARGKIKEG
+168 VSYRLSAARGKIKAG
-183 VQRYENTNGVK
+183 VQRYENTSGVK

-222 SVFSAAFG
+222 SVFSAVF
-230 VTAGAVAGTALGAA
+230 GAA
-244 AGPMTG
+244 AGTVLGTATG
-250 GAALNAVAGTAAGG
+250 GAAVGTLTGGAAAGG
-264 AALGATA
+264 AGGAA
-271 GTTAGGVT
+271 
-279 TGVTSAGLKTAG
+279 TGVASAGVKTAG
-291 KLGIKGL
+291 KLGLKGL

-431 IVDSDGVTFF
+431 IVDSAGVTFF
-441 DLGRKPTVTA
+441 DLGRKPTVTS

-484 GTEPV
+484 ETESV

-503 IDNDQVKVTYLGT
+503 TDNDQVKVTYLGT

-546 SIKGDNIAYA
+546 SVKGDNIAYD

-563 GTTGYITHSMID
+563 GTTGYITSSMID

-595 PFAVNVDVCDYTE
+595 PFAVSVDVCDYTE

-642 QFDMIKITQENV
+642 QFDMVKITQENV
-654 KEKTK
+654 KEKIGSK